1 MMTINDKNRN
11 TFHGYSKWQRVKNM
25 ENETKIGLWKKTSKA
40 GVVYYSG
47 STGTH
52 WVTIFLNKNKT
63 KDTSPDLNMIMKP
76 KDSSCKQ
83 PENKQQQN
91 QSETHSEYDDIP
103 F

>member
-1 MMTINDKNRN
+1 MENDK
-11 TFHGYSKWQRVKNM
+11 
-25 ENETKIGLWKKTSKA
+25 ETKIGLWKKTSKA
-40 GVVYYSG
+40 GVAYYSG
-47 STGTH
+47 STDTH

-63 KDTSPDLNMIMKP
+63 KENSPDLNMILKP
-76 KDSSCKQ
+76 KDSSYKK